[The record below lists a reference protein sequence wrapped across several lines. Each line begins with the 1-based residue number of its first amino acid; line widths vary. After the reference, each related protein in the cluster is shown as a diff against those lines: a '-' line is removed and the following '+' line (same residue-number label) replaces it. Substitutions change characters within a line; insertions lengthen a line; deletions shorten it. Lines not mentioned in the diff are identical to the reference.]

1 MGCKPLMQ
9 HVGKLRPQRIRRA
22 ALAAVL
28 TASIGLFGAGVATG
42 FWVNN
47 NRIANTQSDPGAE
60 SAARPGGTVAGSSS
74 AVPDVRGLT
83 ESVAVQVLADSVG
96 AGRRVEIRTRPYAG
110 LVGVVVEQEPAFG
123 TAAPPVVTLTVSSP
137 AAVPVATGTSESD
150 LRAQLLE
157 LGAQVAVVR
166 RYVPAIAP
174 GTVLDILPP
183 AGSELPEKVTVTI
196 AEAPSTA
203 YLSEVK
209 ASKNGCST
217 GSYTQAGTKRDNALS
232 CSVSKLSSADPS
244 GPMWEFAGAVEDVDL
259 AFGLPTDAKPGGS
272 VHVELFA
279 DGRRIAESDVA
290 FGATAKLS
298 VSTSG
303 ALQFMIVATAVAGE
317 PDRVTV
323 TGTVRGSRDAI
334 VALTEKK

>member
-1 MGCKPLMQ
+1 MQ
-9 HVGKLRPQRIRRA
+9 DVERPRPQRIQRSV
-22 ALAAVL
+22 LGAVL

-47 NRIANTQSDPGAE
+47 NRIANTQSDSEP
-60 SAARPGGTVAGSSS
+60 AAQPGGTVAGGSSV
-74 AVPDVRGLT
+74 VPDVRGLT
-83 ESVAVQVLADSVG
+83 EAVAVQVLADSAS
-96 AGRRVEIRTRPYAG
+96 AGSRVEIRTRPYAG

-123 TAAPPVVTLTVSSP
+123 MATPPVVTLTVSSP

-157 LGAQVAVVR
+157 LGTQLVVVR
-166 RYVPAIAP
+166 RYVPTIAP
-174 GTVLDILPP
+174 GTVLEIQPP

-203 YLSEVK
+203 YLSGVE
-209 ASKNGCST
+209 ASKNECST
-217 GSYTQAGTKRDNALS
+217 GSYTQAGTKHDNAMS
-232 CSVSKLSSADPS
+232 CSVSKRSSADPS
-244 GPMWEFAGAVEDVDL
+244 GPIWEFSGAVEDVDL
-259 AFGLPTDAKPGGS
+259 VFGLPTDAKPGGS
-272 VHVELFA
+272 VHIELFA

-290 FGATAKLS
+290 FGATTKLA
-298 VSTSG
+298 VPTPG
-303 ALQFMIVATAVAGE
+303 ALQFTIVATAVAGE
-317 PDRVTV
+317 PERVTV